1 MRLEGLAHI
10 TSNQVTVGGP
20 RPPAN
25 YAKGNQPTSLSCA
38 EAYLGKIIIILRH
51 FKERVKL
58 SRYLSFFK
66 TLFFCLLSFCCLQ
79 IKSEILK
86 IISPKL
92 YGFLSLGIITD

>member
-20 RPPAN
+20 PPPPPAN

-51 FKERVKL
+51 FQERVKL
-58 SRYLSFFK
+58 SRYLSFLK
-66 TLFFCLLSFCCLQ
+66 TL
-79 IKSEILK
+79 
-86 IISPKL
+86 
-92 YGFLSLGIITD
+92 GFLSFVVLLFIN